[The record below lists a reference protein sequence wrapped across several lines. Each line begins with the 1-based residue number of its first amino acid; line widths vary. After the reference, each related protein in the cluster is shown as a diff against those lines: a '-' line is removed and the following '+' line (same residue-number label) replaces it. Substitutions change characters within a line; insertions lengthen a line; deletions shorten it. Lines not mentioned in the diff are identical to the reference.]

1 MSSRYKSWTDVAALH
16 EHLTVFLKL
25 DEALERFLGDF
36 APFSRGPY
44 KVRTDSG
51 TLERSS
57 RAEISDAV
65 DSHGGSLDV
74 LEVWY
79 VGPGC
84 RVNLDV
90 RPFADHPLYRIGC
103 LLHVSGDDEQQ
114 NNGRFYSL
122 QNRMDA
128 EIKRQWPKPK
138 AVEQVTAP
146 PSPPAA
152 TPPTANAPDT
162 GGFKQWVNRVLRHP
176 TGAQI
181 VGALVVAG
189 LIALIGVLA
198 KAFSG

>member
-25 DEALERFLGDF
+25 DEALERFLGDI

>member
-25 DEALERFLGDF
+25 DEALERFLGDI

-90 RPFADHPLYRIGC
+90 RPFADHPLYR
-103 LLHVSGDDEQQ
+103 
-114 NNGRFYSL
+114 
-122 QNRMDA
+122 
-128 EIKRQWPKPK
+128 
-138 AVEQVTAP
+138 
-146 PSPPAA
+146 
-152 TPPTANAPDT
+152 
-162 GGFKQWVNRVLRHP
+162 
-176 TGAQI
+176 
-181 VGALVVAG
+181 
-189 LIALIGVLA
+189 
-198 KAFSG
+198 